1 MWKGIEAVRPGNCFN
16 DIGIACQKYC
26 DSLGLSV
33 VKEYGGHGIGRHV
46 FHGEPHVSH
55 SPIATPTA
63 EFKPG
68 MIFTIEPMVNAGRRH
83 IMDLNDGWTVV
94 TKDRSLSAQ
103 WELEVLVTETGYDI
117 LTVSKGSREAPAWVK
132 GWKKPHFD

>member
-1 MWKGIEAVRPGNCFN
+1 MHVGVKPFAPATALTISALPARSG
-16 DIGIACQKYC
+16 

-55 SPIATPTA
+55 SPIATPTE

-83 IMDLNDGWTVV
+83 RRT
-94 TKDRSLSAQ
+94 
-103 WELEVLVTETGYDI
+103 
-117 LTVSKGSREAPAWVK
+117 
-132 GWKKPHFD
+132 